1 MGDIIYGRPLTY
13 IYRGIYFPIKT
24 YIRGIFFMFFIAR
37 GGGNFLSQNGF
48 YFDIKHGHAIL
59 NIIFVENFLKN
70 QHICIQE
77 NHFLFA

>member
-1 MGDIIYGRPLTY
+1 
-13 IYRGIYFPIKT
+13 
-24 YIRGIFFMFFIAR
+24 MFFIAR

-59 NIIFVENFLKN
+59 YIMFEVVSDVCLKSVY
-70 QHICIQE
+70 IQE

>member
-1 MGDIIYGRPLTY
+1 MEGLLYTG
-13 IYRGIYFPIKT
+13 GIYFPIKT